1 MSMIN
6 YQGQMTKTANTPP
19 EEEIQKILKL
29 LKETHPEEATR
40 DKTIKTIE
48 SMKAFASIIV
58 ERVDEDLKSGKLEVN
73 DKDEV
78 FRNGELISKP
88 AKKSK

>member
-1 MSMIN
+1 MSMLN

-19 EEEIQKILKL
+19 EEEIQKVLKL

-40 DKTIKTIE
+40 EKAIKTIE

-58 ERVDEDLKSGKLEVN
+58 DRVDEDLKSGKLEVN

-78 FRNGELISKP
+78 FRNGKLVSKP